1 MAYQTK
7 WFTDLNNLKSMSR
20 AHLTALFRKHE
31 PELSAAGITIPDP
44 PIIDGDQEASDNTF
58 YAEVAQLFFRP
69 EGLPDELHDALATIR
84 DMDREVGH
92 NLIIEAAM
100 AEGLPIDLTQS
111 LTRADC
117 AILVWLHDPYLLK
130 TLHLDVRLDQTKS
143 YVHMSPTK
151 AARPVPVPLESV
163 RAAMEAAFDEVF
175 LKRSRGRGSHISCH
189 VRGGELWYVVAH
201 GEPFKR
207 DGRRVDDRSDSVF
220 YRPEKIDVVV
230 YNQEYGELRTNVTAK
245 WQKNLYRDVF
255 EHHLFEDKAG
265 FKENPRY
272 HLEPIRSKQK
282 AILHATDDAITSIT
296 LTSIDF
302 EVDVTRNDYMSRSSS
317 DVFASFEQDAKADPA
332 KGFPA
337 EYPITGATF
346 KVRFKNSKKE
356 RSVTIQPPN
365 RARYIRDEDS
375 AHVENWLREHE
386 MIIKNEDVTDEKAA

>member
-7 WFTDLNNLKSMSR
+7 WFTDLINLKSMSR

-31 PELSAAGITIPDP
+31 PELSAAGIVIPDP
-44 PIIDGDQEASDNTF
+44 PVINGDQDASDNAF
-58 YAEVAQLFFRP
+58 YVEVAQLFFRP

-84 DMDREVGH
+84 DMDCEVGH
-92 NLIIEAAM
+92 NLIIEAVM
-100 AEGLPIDLTQS
+100 AEGLPIDFTQS

-130 TLHLDVRLDQTKS
+130 VLHLDVRLDQTKS

-151 AARPVPVPLESV
+151 AARPTPVPLESV
-163 RAAMEAAFDEVF
+163 RASMESAFDEVF
-175 LKRSRGRGSHISCH
+175 LKRSRGRGSQISCH
-189 VRGGELWYVVAH
+189 HRGGEQWYVIAH

-230 YNQEYGELRTNVTAK
+230 YNQEYGELRTNVSAK
-245 WQKNLYRDVF
+245 WQKNLYRDAF
-255 EHHLFEDKAG
+255 EHFIFEDKAG

-272 HLEPIRSKQK
+272 DLEPIRTKQQ
-282 AILHATDDAITSIT
+282 AVLHATDDAISDIR

-302 EVDVTRNDYMSRSSS
+302 MVDAASNDRLSRSSK
-317 DVFASFEQDAKADPA
+317 DVFASFERDRAEDAS
-332 KGFPA
+332 KGFPT
-337 EYPITGATF
+337 EYPITSASF

-375 AHVENWLREHE
+375 AHVENWLREHR
-386 MIIKNEDVTDEKAA
+386 MIYGTPPKADEQAA